1 MHARKSELDLR
12 WLRSNLY
19 EFLLV
24 TEDSVLIAKTGP
36 FTPPLIFSFFVVTL
50 ANAPCEFH
58 FGNAQVLRGNEA
70 TKVIKRG
77 KHEIHTR
84 SSRRGKDQ
92 RGNPFP

>member
-19 EFLLV
+19 RFLLV
-24 TEDSVLIAKTGP
+24 PENSVLVAKTDP
-36 FTPPLIFSFFVVTL
+36 FTPLIFSFFVVTL

-84 SSRRGKDQ
+84 SSRRGKD
-92 RGNPFP
+92 